1 MILNLILCIIVLGAI
16 GGGIYYYIR
25 KLKNTSWDEEFTNNK
40 TIDYLVL
47 GVKEIFSA
55 TQKQNLKEMNMSRRE
70 MEKRELLKNQLR
82 NSLKTAA
89 YGDKEAK
96 KFITSYIE
104 SLITTHKKVK
114 VSIEDVDNYIHF
126 KSASSLKSRDK
137 FEILMYL
144 YRQDYGD
151 KCFTQMIN
159 EYSLD
164 KPIYRE
170 DGSFYYDF
178 TKEKLDE
185 IYDDVIERWELDYN
199 DKIKIIAARIFAD
212 YKGAGVVDTLL
223 NANLDEID
231 CGVSGIPKDSYSI
244 KSVGDTLKKA
254 HYSYESIWVM
264 IHGINIRMS
273 CIGFATQDELIRVC
287 QNIYKFNAPSALSRK
302 TGYVIASM
310 KDGSRIVVV
319 RPPFAESWAF
329 FLRKFDSTPSI
340 QPNVLLDDENNFIPI
355 LLMKWFTKG
364 YRTYAITGEQG
375 SGKSTTLKSF
385 VNFIPE
391 SVNLRIQEAAFE
403 LNLRYT
409 YPDRNIMTFQETE
422 SISAQEGLDLQKKTN
437 GGANIVGEVATAEA
451 ASWIIQTAMVASLFT
466 IFTHHAKTAYD
477 LIVAIRNNLLE
488 AGGYSNEK
496 AAEEM
501 VSKVIN
507 LDFHMAKM
515 KNHRYCERITEI
527 IPIRDRRYPSERDE
541 NSGLSD
547 SEKLA
552 MDTIEYQKRVTDR
565 QVFETVNLVEWI
577 PNDTNTDDITGRYV
591 MRHMPSEEMMMDI
604 RSKLSAKE
612 EQLFLK
618 DMETLRNMIEE
629 RENG

>member
-1 MILNLILCIIVLGAI
+1 MIVNLIMFVLAIGGI
-16 GGGIYYYIR
+16 GGGIYWYIN
-25 KLKNTSWDEEFTNNK
+25 KLKNTSWEEEFTNTK
-40 TIDYLVL
+40 TVDYLIL

-55 TQKQNLKEMNMSRRE
+55 TQKQNLKEMNMSRHE

-126 KSASSLKSRDK
+126 NSASSLKSRDK

-159 EYSLD
+159 DYDLD
-164 KPIYRE
+164 KPIRRE

-178 TKEKLDE
+178 TREMLDK
-185 IYDDVIERWELDYN
+185 IYDDVIDRWELDYN

-231 CGVSGIPKDSYSI
+231 CGVSGIPKDSYDI
-244 KSVGDTLKKA
+244 KSVGESLKKA

-273 CIGFATQDELIRVC
+273 CLGFATQDELIRVC
-287 QNIYKFNAPSALSRK
+287 QNIYKFNAPTALSRK

-340 QPNVLLDDENNFIPI
+340 NASDLLDDENNSIPI
-355 LLMKWFTKG
+355 TLMKWFIKG
-364 YRTYAITGEQG
+364 YRTGAITGEQG
-375 SGKSTTLKSF
+375 SGKSTTLKSII
-385 VNFIPE
+385 NYIPE

-466 IFTHHAKTAYD
+466 LFTHHAKTAYD

-507 LDFHMAKM
+507 FDFHMAKM

-541 NSGLSD
+541 NKGLSTD
-547 SEKLA
+547 EKLA

-565 QVFETVNLVEWI
+565 QVFESVNLVEWV

-591 MRHMPSEEMMMDI
+591 MRHMPSDEMMMEI

-612 EQLFLK
+612 EQLFLQ
-618 DMETLRNMIEE
+618 DMETLRGMIEE
-629 RENG
+629 KAE

>member
-212 YKGAGVVDTLL
+212 YNERNSKLKEYIKPIINTNEVIVYNPT
-223 NANLDEID
+223 ID
-231 CGVSGIPKDSYSI
+231 
-244 KSVGDTLKKA
+244 
-254 HYSYESIWVM
+254 
-264 IHGINIRMS
+264 R
-273 CIGFATQDELIRVC
+273 
-287 QNIYKFNAPSALSRK
+287 SRK
-302 TGYVIASM
+302 I
-310 KDGSRIVVV
+310 KL
-319 RPPFAESWAF
+319 P
-329 FLRKFDSTPSI
+329 L
-340 QPNVLLDDENNFIPI
+340 
-355 LLMKWFTKG
+355 
-364 YRTYAITGEQG
+364 
-375 SGKSTTLKSF
+375 
-385 VNFIPE
+385 
-391 SVNLRIQEAAFE
+391 
-403 LNLRYT
+403 
-409 YPDRNIMTFQETE
+409 
-422 SISAQEGLDLQKKTN
+422 
-437 GGANIVGEVATAEA
+437 
-451 ASWIIQTAMVASLFT
+451 
-466 IFTHHAKTAYD
+466 
-477 LIVAIRNNLLE
+477 
-488 AGGYSNEK
+488 
-496 AAEEM
+496 
-501 VSKVIN
+501 SK
-507 LDFHMAKM
+507 
-515 KNHRYCERITEI
+515 KNH
-527 IPIRDRRYPSERDE
+527 
-541 NSGLSD
+541 G
-547 SEKLA
+547 
-552 MDTIEYQKRVTDR
+552 
-565 QVFETVNLVEWI
+565 
-577 PNDTNTDDITGRYV
+577 
-591 MRHMPSEEMMMDI
+591 
-604 RSKLSAKE
+604 
-612 EQLFLK
+612 
-618 DMETLRNMIEE
+618 
-629 RENG
+629 

>member
-1 MILNLILCIIVLGAI
+1 
-16 GGGIYYYIR
+16 
-25 KLKNTSWDEEFTNNK
+25 
-40 TIDYLVL
+40 
-47 GVKEIFSA
+47 
-55 TQKQNLKEMNMSRRE
+55 
-70 MEKRELLKNQLR
+70 
-82 NSLKTAA
+82 
-89 YGDKEAK
+89 
-96 KFITSYIE
+96 
-104 SLITTHKKVK
+104 
-114 VSIEDVDNYIHF
+114 
-126 KSASSLKSRDK
+126 
-137 FEILMYL
+137 
-144 YRQDYGD
+144 
-151 KCFTQMIN
+151 
-159 EYSLD
+159 
-164 KPIYRE
+164 
-170 DGSFYYDF
+170 
-178 TKEKLDE
+178 
-185 IYDDVIERWELDYN
+185 
-199 DKIKIIAARIFAD
+199 
-212 YKGAGVVDTLL
+212 
-223 NANLDEID
+223 
-231 CGVSGIPKDSYSI
+231 
-244 KSVGDTLKKA
+244 
-254 HYSYESIWVM
+254 
-264 IHGINIRMS
+264 
-273 CIGFATQDELIRVC
+273 
-287 QNIYKFNAPSALSRK
+287 
-302 TGYVIASM
+302 
-310 KDGSRIVVV
+310 
-319 RPPFAESWAF
+319 
-329 FLRKFDSTPSI
+329 
-340 QPNVLLDDENNFIPI
+340 
-355 LLMKWFTKG
+355 
-364 YRTYAITGEQG
+364 
-375 SGKSTTLKSF
+375 
-385 VNFIPE
+385 
-391 SVNLRIQEAAFE
+391 
-403 LNLRYT
+403 
-409 YPDRNIMTFQETE
+409 MTF
-422 SISAQEGLDLQKKTN
+422 
-437 GGANIVGEVATAEA
+437 VGEVATAEA

>member
-1 MILNLILCIIVLGAI
+1 MVANIVLILLILGAI
-16 GGGIYYYIR
+16 AGSIYYYIK
-25 KLKNTSWDEEFTNNK
+25 KLENTSWEEEVSNNK
-40 TIDYLVL
+40 NVDYLVM
-47 GVKEIFSA
+47 GVKEIFSS
-55 TQKQNLKEMNMSRRE
+55 TMKQNLKEMNMSRRE
-70 MEKRELLKNQLR
+70 MEKRELLKSQLR
-82 NSLKTAA
+82 SSLKTAA
-89 YGDKEAK
+89 YGDKKAK
-96 KFITSYIE
+96 EFIKNYIE
-104 SLITTHKKVK
+104 SLITTHSKVK
-114 VSIEDVDNYIHF
+114 VSMEEVNDYIHF
-126 KSASSLKSRDK
+126 NSPSTLKSRDK

-144 YRQDYGD
+144 YRQEHGD
-151 KCFTQMIN
+151 KCFTQMVN
-159 EYSLD
+159 DYDLD
-164 KPIYRE
+164 KPIRRD

-178 TKEKLDE
+178 SKEKLDE
-185 IYDDVIERWELDYN
+185 IYEKIIDKWNLDYS
-199 DKIKIIAARIFAD
+199 DKIKIISARIFAD
-212 YKGAGVVDTLL
+212 YKGAGVVDCLL
-223 NANLDEID
+223 DAELDEID
-231 CGVSGIPKDSYSI
+231 CGVSGIPKDSYDI
-244 KSVGDTLKKA
+244 KQTLESLKNA
-254 HYSYESIWVM
+254 HYSYESVWVM
-264 IHGINIRMS
+264 VHGVNIRLS
-273 CIGFATQDELIRVC
+273 CIGFSTQDELIRVC
-287 QNIYKFNAPSALSRK
+287 QNIYKFNAPQALSRK

-340 QPNVLLDDENNFIPI
+340 KPSVLLDDENNFIPI
-355 LLMKWFTKG
+355 TLMKWFTKG

-409 YPDRNIMTFQETE
+409 YPDRNIITFQETE

-477 LIVAIRNNLLE
+477 LIIAIRNNLLE

-496 AAEEM
+496 SAEEM

-527 IPIRDRRYPSERDE
+527 IPIRDRRYPSEMEEFEDLSEDE
-541 NSGLSD
+541 LLV
-547 SEKLA
+547 K
-552 MDTIEYQKRVTDR
+552 DTLEYQKRVTDR
-565 QVFETVNLVEWI
+565 QVFETVNLVEWV
-577 PNDTNTDDITGRYV
+577 PNDTNTDEITGRYI
-591 MRHMPSEEMMMDI
+591 MRHMPSDAMMMDI

-612 EQLFLK
+612 EQLFLE
-618 DMETLRNMIEE
+618 DMETLKGLIEE
-629 RENG
+629 R